1 MIDLKKTTATQ
12 KNLLKRM
19 KNRDWLEDNLKYI
32 QEKHSEKWVAI
43 AGEKVVAHGN
53 EPEEVKKNIKGDF
66 SSMEVV
72 LIKVPKGEIS
82 RPV

>member
-12 KNLLKRM
+12 KNLMKRM
-19 KNRDWLEDNLKYI
+19 KNRDWLEDNLKEI
-32 QEKHSEKWVAI
+32 QEKHAEKWVAI

-66 SSMEVV
+66 SSM
-72 LIKVPKGEIS
+72 
-82 RPV
+82 

>member
-12 KNLLKRM
+12 KNLMKRM
-19 KNRDWLEDNLKYI
+19 KNRDWLEDNLKEI
-32 QEKHSEKWVAI
+32 QEKHAEKWVAI

-66 SSMEVV
+66 PSMEVV
-72 LIKVPKGEIS
+72 LIKVPRGEIS

>member
-12 KNLLKRM
+12 KNLMKRM
-19 KNRDWLEDNLKYI
+19 KNRDWLEDNLKEI
-32 QEKHSEKWVAI
+32 QEKYAEKWVAI
-43 AGEKVVAHGN
+43 AGEKVVVHGN

-72 LIKVPKGEIS
+72 LIKVPRGEIS

>member
-12 KNLLKRM
+12 KNLMKRM
-19 KNRDWLEDNLKYI
+19 KNRDWLEDNLKEI
-32 QEKHSEKWVAI
+32 QEKHAEKLVAI

-53 EPEEVKKNIKGDF
+53 EPDEVKKNIRGDF